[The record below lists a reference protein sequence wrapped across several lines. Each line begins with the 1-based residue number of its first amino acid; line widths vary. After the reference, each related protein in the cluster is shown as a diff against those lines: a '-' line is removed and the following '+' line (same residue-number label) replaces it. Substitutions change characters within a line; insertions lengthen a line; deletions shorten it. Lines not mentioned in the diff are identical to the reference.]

1 MTSEDPQTWRGAPG
15 APRGLDPLVS
25 GPPSAAEGF
34 PRLLGD
40 IGGTNAR
47 FAWQAA
53 PELPL
58 TDIQTLP
65 AKDHASL
72 EAAMR
77 HYLASGTGG
86 QRAAPVDAAIGIA
99 NPVTGDTVQMTNH
112 HWRFSIEAMRQSL
125 GLRRFVVVNDFTAL
139 ALSLPALAATD
150 LRQLG
155 GGAGDPVAPRALIGP
170 GTGLGVSGLLRS
182 AGGGWVPLAGEG
194 GHVTLPAANDREH
207 AVISWLRQR
216 FGHPSAERAVSGQGL
231 ENLYQALCA
240 LDGRAAEALSAAEV
254 SRRGL
259 GGSDPVCRE
268 ALSLFCA
275 LLGTVAGNLALTLGA
290 TGGVYVGGG
299 IVPRLGQFLD
309 ESEFRARFEAK
320 GRFSSL
326 LAGIPVY
333 VIDAAVSPALLGAAQ
348 ALDTH

>member
-1 MTSEDPQTWRGAPG
+1 MNP
-15 APRGLDPLVS
+15 
-25 GPPSAAEGF
+25 EGF

-53 PELPL
+53 PGQPL
-58 TDIQTLP
+58 SDIRTLP
-65 AKDHASL
+65 ANDHATL
-72 EAAMR
+72 EHAMR
-77 HYLASGTGG
+77 HYLAGG
-86 QRAAPVDAAIGIA
+86 EGGEGGPRPDPVDAAIGIA
-99 NPVTGDTVQMTNH
+99 NPVTGDLVQMTNH

-139 ALSLPALAATD
+139 ALSLPALAPGD

-155 GGAGDPVAPRALIGP
+155 GGAGDPTAPRALIGA

-182 AGGGWVPLAGEG
+182 AGGSWVPLAGEG

-207 AVISWLRQR
+207 AVISWLRER

-231 ENLYQALCA
+231 ENLYQAICA
-240 LDGRAAEALSAAEV
+240 LDGLGDEALTAAEV

-259 GGSDPVCRE
+259 NGSDAACGE

-275 LLGTVAGNLALTLGA
+275 FLGTVSGNLALTLGA

-299 IVPRLGQFLD
+299 IVPRLGPFFDASL
-309 ESEFRARFEAK
+309 FRARFEAK

-333 VIDAAVSPALLGAAQ
+333 VIDATVSPALLGAAQ
-348 ALDTH
+348 ALDAH